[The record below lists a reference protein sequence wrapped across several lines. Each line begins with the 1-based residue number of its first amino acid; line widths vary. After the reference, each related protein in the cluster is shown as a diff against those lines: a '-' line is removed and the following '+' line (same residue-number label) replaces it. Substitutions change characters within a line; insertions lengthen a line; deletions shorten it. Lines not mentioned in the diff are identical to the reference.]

1 MAGHFGQRQG
11 RSRTRAAL
19 DALAMSEA
27 PEVLDA
33 SSDFPIALRSGR
45 GARVRDAD
53 GNRYVDLTSFFGVA
67 LVGHGNPAIVAAVRR
82 QAGRL
87 AHAMGDVHP
96 ADVKARLLAELARR
110 MPAPD
115 YRAVLG
121 LNGSDA
127 VECALKFA
135 AAATGRGGVVAF
147 EGAYHGLTAG
157 ALEVTHGATF
167 RAPFAATLSRRAS
180 FAPWPAADGSDLDAV
195 LGRVADLA
203 RGRSPGDFPI
213 GALIV
218 EPIQGRG
225 GVRVPPAG
233 FLPGLAR
240 IATDAGL
247 VLIADEIY
255 TGVGR
260 TGPFLACT
268 RDGAVPDVVCLGKAL
283 GGGAP
288 ISACLMRPL
297 VADAVRRA
305 GHEAVHTST
314 FLGHPL
320 GCAAALA
327 VLDQLDRHDLGRAA
341 VRVGGV
347 IRARANRWAAR
358 FPSVRDVRGAGAMIG
373 VDLGLPDGAPASD
386 LAGRVLASA
395 LAAGVVLL
403 TEGPALNVLAFT
415 PPAVIGD
422 TDLVFALDAVESA
435 LAGAAG

>member
-1 MAGHFGQRQG
+1 MASHFGQRFG

-19 DALAMSEA
+19 RTLAAAEA

-33 SSDFPIALRSGR
+33 ASNFPIVLRAGR
-45 GARVRDAD
+45 GARVQDAD

-67 LVGHGNPAIVAAVRR
+67 LVGHGNPAVVAAVRR
-82 QAGRL
+82 QAGHL

-96 ADVKARLLAELARR
+96 ADVKALLLAELARR

-135 AAATGRGGVVAF
+135 AAATGRGGVLAF

-167 RAPFAATLSRRAS
+167 RAPFAVTLANRAS
-180 FAPWPAADGSDLDAV
+180 FAPWPAADGSDLDAALDRIAELV
-195 LGRVADLA
+195 
-203 RGRSPGDFPI
+203 RGRSPGGAPI

-225 GVRVPPAG
+225 GIRVPPAG
-233 FLPGLAR
+233 FLAGLVR
-240 IATDAGL
+240 IAADAGL

-260 TGPFLACT
+260 TGPFLACM
-268 RDGAVPDVVCLGKAL
+268 RDGIVPDVVCVGKAL
-283 GGGAP
+283 GGGVP
-288 ISACLMRPL
+288 ISACLMRPH

-305 GHEAVHTST
+305 GAEAVHTST

-327 VLDQLDRHDLGRAA
+327 VLHQCERHDLGRAA
-341 VRVGGV
+341 VRIGSV
-347 IRARANRWAAR
+347 IRARAKRWAAR
-358 FPSVRDVRGAGAMIG
+358 FPAVRDVRGEGAMIG
-373 VDLGLPDGAPASD
+373 VDLRLPDGTPASD
-386 LAGRVLASA
+386 LAGRVLASC
-395 LAAGVVLL
+395 LAAGVILL

-415 PPAVIGD
+415 PPAVIRD
-422 TDLVFALDAVESA
+422 TDLEFALDTVASA
-435 LAGAAG
+435 LAEASR